1 MGGAVSKPKIL
12 SRRELLALTQQP
24 RNFVNHLFQLM
35 ITHLTPKDLLDL
47 GNRAKCKDY
56 VFVMADAIFKS
67 FEAIRVIPTKDA
79 KTGVLFYKK
88 IGDLTKGVGGQQ
100 TYEHCLSLAY
110 FYVRIFQ
117 IFGALALTVVDDP
130 SSGQVI
136 GYLQRGTEQSR
147 PFQQQKPI
155 IRGEQA
161 VPFTPPLFRQGGSIA
176 KGQYR
181 ELDKR
186 LVASNLSLLRD
197 LLTKYEEDER
207 KYKLQFD
214 ANPRMKIYLF
224 KRDNTVKIIYDLD
237 NSNIVANFKISTRR
251 NGLRNMALEDS
262 NQYIL
267 SIGGITMT
275 DETFSKVLKNIS
287 KTYTIRIDKVDDTLY
302 AKLDSSSDEERQLT
316 DKLEELFGKIEDEFE
331 KRGVTVDRRNGDDQ
345 RGVRQSDR
353 PSQYDVG
360 VTEGLYTGFI
370 QKYLEGKNRSSMPFC
385 VARAIQLIDVNV
397 LDFVNPTSIK
407 THICETNF
415 EPIDVIPK
423 PGSGLDSSVGLKSL
437 NQLYYTKFY
446 TDKKG
451 EGDYQFQLKPEDAVP
466 GEYLQFLGS
475 LRDLFTTD
483 TKAPTGK
490 MSDLKMRD
498 PGCDVSVK
506 GKELQVTDPVAMR
519 QIMQT
524 VDTLFKLQVDHT
536 KKVIEFMRTKLV
548 EIKKNGGQT
557 TVKLHPS
564 LTKGGVTQINKLAYE
579 ARLLLADYYTKCER
593 TYKLGEGVA
602 KLAGKA

>member
-24 RNFVNHLFQLM
+24 RNFVNHLFQMM

-47 GNRAKCKDY
+47 GNRAKCKEY

-67 FEAIRVIPTKDA
+67 FEAIKVIPTKDS

-88 IGDLTKGVGGQQ
+88 LGDLTKGVGGQQ

-136 GYLQRGTEQSR
+136 GYLQKGPERGR
-147 PFQQQKPI
+147 PFEQQKPF

-161 VPFTPPLFRQGGSIA
+161 VPFIPPLIRQGGSIS

-186 LVASNLSLLRD
+186 LASSNVSLLRD

-214 ANPRMKIYLF
+214 ANSRMKLYLS
-224 KRDNTVKIIYDLD
+224 KKDNVVKIIYDLD
-237 NSNIVANFKISTRR
+237 NKNIVANFKISIGR
-251 NGLRNMALEDS
+251 NGLRNMVIGDS
-262 NQYIL
+262 TQYVL
-267 SIGGITMT
+267 SITSITMF
-275 DETFSKVLKNIS
+275 DESLSKVLKNIS
-287 KTYTIRIDKVDDTLY
+287 KTYTIRIDKVDNTLY
-302 AKLDSSSDEERQLT
+302 AKFDSSSDEEKELT
-316 DKLEELFGKIEDEFE
+316 DKLEEMFGKIEEEFE
-331 KRGVTVDRRNGDDQ
+331 KRGVTVDRKNGDDQ
-345 RGVRQSDR
+345 KGVRQA

-385 VARAIQLIDVNV
+385 VARAIQLIDVNA

-415 EPIDVIPK
+415 EPVDVVPK

-483 TKAPTGK
+483 SKPPTGK

-498 PGCDVSVK
+498 PGCDASVK
-506 GKELQVTDPVAMR
+506 GKTLQVTDPVAMR

-557 TVKLHPS
+557 TVKLHSS

-579 ARLLLADYYTKCER
+579 ARILLTDYYTKCER

>member
-12 SRRELLALTQQP
+12 SRRELLALTDKP
-24 RNFVNHLFQLM
+24 RNFVNQLFQIM
-35 ITHLTPKDLLDL
+35 IAHLTPKDLLDL
-47 GNRAKCKDY
+47 GNRAKCKEY

-67 FEAIRVIPTKDA
+67 FEAIRVIPTKDT

-88 IGDLTKGVGGQQ
+88 LGDLTKGVGGQQ

-136 GYLQRGTEQSR
+136 GYLQRGPEQRR
-147 PFQQQKPI
+147 PFEQQKPI
-155 IRGEQA
+155 IRGEKA
-161 VPFTPPLFRQGGSIA
+161 VPFTQALVRGGSIP

-181 ELDKR
+181 ELDKK
-186 LVASNLSLLRD
+186 LIASNVSLLRD
-197 LLTKYEEDER
+197 LLNKYEEDER

-214 ANPRMKIYLF
+214 ANPKMKLYLS

-237 NSNIVANFKISTRR
+237 NKNIIANFKISIGR
-251 NGLRNMALEDS
+251 NGVRNMILGDS
-262 NQYIL
+262 NKYLL
-267 SIGGITMT
+267 SISSIKML
-275 DETFSKVLKNIS
+275 DESLSKVLKEIS

-302 AKLDSSSDEERQLT
+302 AKVDSSSDEERQLT
-316 DKLEELFGKIEDEFE
+316 DKLEEVFVKIEEEFE
-331 KRGVTVDRRNGDDQ
+331 KRGVTVDKKDGEDQ
-345 RGVRQSDR
+345 RGVRQA

-385 VARAIQLIDVNV
+385 VARAIQLIDVNA

-415 EPIDVIPK
+415 EPVDVVPK

-437 NQLYYTKFY
+437 NQLYYTKYY

-451 EGDYQFQLKPEDAVP
+451 EGDYQFQLRPEDAVP
-466 GEYLQFLGS
+466 DKPLVTYLPLRIIKAS
-475 LRDLFTTD
+475 LRFCWSCRQVF
-483 TKAPTGK
+483 K
-490 MSDLKMRD
+490 MSRVQSKRFL
-498 PGCDVSVK
+498 
-506 GKELQVTDPVAMR
+506 A
-519 QIMQT
+519 
-524 VDTLFKLQVDHT
+524 
-536 KKVIEFMRTKLV
+536 
-548 EIKKNGGQT
+548 
-557 TVKLHPS
+557 S
-564 LTKGGVTQINKLAYE
+564 LP
-579 ARLLLADYYTKCER
+579 
-593 TYKLGEGVA
+593 
-602 KLAGKA
+602 